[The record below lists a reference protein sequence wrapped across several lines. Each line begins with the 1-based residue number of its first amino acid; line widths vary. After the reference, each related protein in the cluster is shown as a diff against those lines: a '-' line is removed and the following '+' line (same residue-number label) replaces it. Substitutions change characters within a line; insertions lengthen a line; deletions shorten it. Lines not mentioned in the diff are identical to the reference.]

1 MNFQELVDEVI
12 SITKRPDLRSRTE
25 SAVKA
30 ATLKMHHSDFY
41 YKDLV
46 ETAVQ
51 FNQEFYLQNF
61 VPSEVI
67 PRYRK
72 AKYIRIWQGGAPD
85 GMPGIFLENIQI
97 ENSMGQYQEVKT
109 DVFYMAGQNLQIRTS
124 CPLKHIL
131 FGAYVHPV
139 VSPEAEYDS
148 WIAREYPYAIVYEAA
163 RSIFYSIALT
173 QQSQTYAQMTAEVL
187 REISMS
193 SVDAL
198 PFT

>member
-1 MNFQELVDEVI
+1 MTLEELVAEVI
-12 SITKRPDLRSRTE
+12 NITKRPDLQARTE

-41 YKDLV
+41 YKDLI
-46 ETAVQ
+46 ETAIEFQ
-51 FNQEFYLQNF
+51 DEFYIQNF

-67 PRYRK
+67 PLYRK
-72 AKYIRIWQGGAPD
+72 AKYIRVWSGDAPTGG
-85 GMPGIFLENIQI
+85 PGIFLENIQI
-97 ENSMGQYQEVKT
+97 ENSVDQYSSIKT

-124 CPLKHIL
+124 CPVKRIL
-131 FGAYVHPV
+131 FGAYVHPTIT
-139 VSPEAEYDS
+139 PEESYNS

-163 RSIFYSIALT
+163 RAIFYSIALS
-173 QQSQTYAQMTAEVL
+173 QQSQTYAQMTAEIL